1 MKPLPPGADHHA
13 AIESVAAR
21 TKAISDIAIKNQ
33 TAKRPDG
40 AKTTVTAELQAKN
53 RKTYKAQV

>member
-1 MKPLPPGADHHA
+1 MNRIPVGTNHHA
-13 AIESVAAR
+13 AVEAVASR
-21 TKAISDIAIKNQ
+21 TKAISDVAIKNQ

-40 AKTTVTAELQAKN
+40 AKTTVTAELPAKT

>member
-1 MKPLPPGADHHA
+1 MDRIPPGIDHHA

-21 TKAISDIAIKNQ
+21 TKSISDTAIKNQ

-40 AKTTVTAELQAKN
+40 AKTTVTAELPAKT